1 MEQVVK
7 QEKRSEQRIN
17 RGAADEPS
25 ARQRAYI
32 QALASAAG
40 LKMDVST
47 IVDRQKATRIIDSL
61 KLLNAR
67 ASGNVSDVRDK
78 RVAFGNDR
86 GERQRNK
93 PTEATGSSSE
103 RRNAQSHSSAPDAYH
118 KATSLE
124 FTCRARGLW
133 VG

>member
-7 QEKRSEQRIN
+7 QERRSEQRIN

-25 ARQRAYI
+25 ARQKAYI

-61 KLLNAR
+61 KLLNQRMNAE
-67 ASGNVSDVRDK
+67 GFDTRDR
-78 RVAFGNDR
+78 RVAFGMATKLVFASYAGR
-86 GERQRNK
+86 ERDISKWNPKKFWDEVRSFYVTYLQ
-93 PTEATGSSSE
+93 EQELAV
-103 RRNAQSHSSAPDAYH
+103 
-118 KATSLE
+118 
-124 FTCRARGLW
+124 
-133 VG
+133 VGNRME